1 MFGCNLLV
9 NYIFVKNNNRVVFG
23 IIFLSVVVVIVIVV
37 FFFKKKI
44 IVHCK
49 DTICDLINLTMDF
62 NISYTK
68 INKRCVK

>member
-1 MFGCNLLV
+1 MELCLVLFSCPLL
-9 NYIFVKNNNRVVFG
+9 
-23 IIFLSVVVVIVIVV
+23 LL

-44 IVHCK
+44 IVHCE
-49 DTICDLINLTMDF
+49 DTICDLIDLTMNF